1 MLDNQNSAQNIL
13 LGSGIQ
19 FFTGAVSN
27 YDGVDYY
34 KLQVD
39 SRSSFNL
46 SLSEVQG
53 DVNVYLLDSAGQSF
67 NSSTLTGSRS
77 ESINTTLDAGTYFV
91 KVNFAQDT
99 KSTANLPYQLAIANN
114 PLFSNID
121 DKNPNGQKFYTG
133 DFNGDGIQDVF
144 RQERGNLVNGVK
156 DAEFLLG
163 NVSGGFDT
171 PIQVANSDLF
181 QGNKNR
187 LVFGDFDGDRRTD
200 IIRQQ
205 YGGWTGQ
212 NGAQFVAF
220 QDGNFQLVGNVI
232 DSTAMRG
239 DFTNLIVGDFNG
251 DGLDDLIR
259 QEKGKWVDGY
269 RDVELYTSD
278 GDFGWSSQTVL
289 NNTQTLNANNSLLVV
304 GDFVA
309 GGGKDLM
316 QIETSKSLVNG
327 VDDNQYLYYKDGN
340 MVAVNSF
347 PQSPVINGL
356 KSSYDA
362 NSTLALA
369 DSFVFDT
376 NGWKDVAK
384 VDFWLTDAQSKRIE
398 LNDVSSFAA
407 NGQNSAKFKYS
418 TSLNGV
424 AVGEYQFN
432 AVAYD
437 QLGTSSKQFSKVVN
451 VVNNAPVSLTISGVK
466 SSYDL
471 NSTLSIDSGLVT
483 DNNGWQDVSK
493 VDFWLTDIKGKR
505 IELDD
510 VNSFASNGQNSAK
523 FKYSNSLTGI
533 ATGEYKLNAVA
544 YDQLGA
550 ASKQF
555 SQGFKV
561 INNAPQTLAVNGIKS
576 SYDLNSILLI
586 DSGLVTDNNG
596 WQDVKK
602 VDFWLTDAKGKRIEL
617 DDVNS
622 FDTNGQNSAVFRYST
637 KLNGIVGGDY
647 KLNAVAYD
655 QLGATSKQFSQG
667 FKVVNNAPQ
676 ALAVNGV
683 KSSYDLNSILSI
695 DSGLV
700 TDNNG
705 WQDVKKVDF
714 WLTDAKGKR
723 IELEDVNSFDTNAQ
737 NLASFKYSTSLKGI
751 AVGNYKLNATAYDQA
766 GATSNQFTQSLA
778 IESAPPT
785 VPNPP
790 IQDWFSASLKDLE
803 NIDLVR
809 TSAKDGKLDRN
820 EVLAILKGM
829 EDGGVVDGSEL
840 SDLKSLIATN
850 DPTFFTMSESVR
862 YLADKIAIES
872 APNSTI
878 DQFEYAIGKWFK
890 GTVAPTAKFN
900 GTTIQYD
907 RITGS
912 LFGKSNEARIGDID
926 QGQLGNCVLLSSL
939 AATFA
944 PQSNDAG
951 NSSSKTINDML
962 IDNGDNTYSVRFFN
976 QNNQAEWVTVDN
988 RLAKEAPGMFRASKN
1003 GGLWVPIIEKAY
1015 AQWFEFNRG
1024 SSTKTGWE
1032 IIGNGDFYSVG
1043 LQRITGRTNQSYW
1056 KSESND
1062 YSFTLIKDAL
1072 ARGQAIIAGNA
1083 QDAKFIT
1090 GHAYSVTNAYLDS
1103 NGKERVVVRNPWG
1116 IDKDY
1121 SKAVTG
1127 ANDGFIDLSFSEFRS
1142 FNEVNI
1148 A

>member
-13 LGSGIQ
+13 LSSGIQ

-53 DVNVYLLDSAGQSF
+53 DVNVYLLDSVGQSL

-99 KSTANLPYQLAIANN
+99 KSTANLPYQLAITNN

-269 RDVELYTSD
+269 RDVELYISD

-347 PQSPVINGL
+347 PQAPVINGL

-362 NSTLALA
+362 NSTLALT

-407 NGQNSAKFKYS
+407 NGQNLAKFKYS
-418 TSLNGV
+418 TSLNGI
-424 AVGEYQFN
+424 AVGEYNFN

-437 QLGTSSKQFSKVVN
+437 QIGSSSKQFSKVVK

-471 NSTLSIDSGLVT
+471 NSILSIDSGLVT
-483 DNNGWQDVSK
+483 DSNGWQDVSK
-493 VDFWLTDIKGKR
+493 VDFWLTDVKGKR

-533 ATGEYKLNAVA
+533 AVGEYKLNAVA

-561 INNAPQTLAVNGIKS
+561 INSAPQT
-576 SYDLNSILLI
+576 
-586 DSGLVTDNNG
+586 
-596 WQDVKK
+596 
-602 VDFWLTDAKGKRIEL
+602 
-617 DDVNS
+617 
-622 FDTNGQNSAVFRYST
+622 
-637 KLNGIVGGDY
+637 
-647 KLNAVAYD
+647 
-655 QLGATSKQFSQG
+655 
-667 FKVVNNAPQ
+667 
-676 ALAVNGV
+676 LAVNGV

-723 IELEDVNSFDTNAQ
+723 IELDDVNSFDTNGQ
-737 NLASFKYSTSLKGI
+737 NSAVFKYSTNLNGI
-751 AVGNYKLNATAYDQA
+751 VGGDYKLNAVAYDQA
-766 GATSNQFTQSLA
+766 GATNKQFSQGFKVVNNASPILAISGVQSTYDLNSSLSIDSGLVTDNNGWKDVSKVDFWLTDAKGKRIELDDAKSFVTIDQNSAKFKYSASLSGLTIGNYNLNAIAYDQAGAVSKQFSQSLA
-778 IESAPPT
+778 IARSAAQNQVFQNWLESG
-785 VPNPP
+785 
-790 IQDWFSASLKDLE
+790 LKDAGT
-803 NIDLVR
+803 IDLTR
-809 TSAKDGKLDRN
+809 TTAEDGKLDRN

-829 EDGGVVDGSEL
+829 QDGGVVDDAEL

-850 DPTFFTMSESVR
+850 DSALFSISESVR
-862 YLADKIAIES
+862 YLSNKIVIES